1 VRLFVALDIPE
12 EVRRSLAAWVSRL
25 RGPAGSARSSR
36 PGGPRWT
43 RIEGL
48 HLTLKF
54 LGDAPDERVG
64 EIRAALASIHRGS
77 SIDLNFRGTGFFP
90 NEKQPRVFWAG
101 IESGPELQTL
111 VESVERQL
119 IPLGFPREARAFQPH
134 LTLAR
139 FSSHEG
145 LEQLREQ
152 LAAAAPAE
160 FGASRAREFHLYQS
174 ILKPD
179 GAQHTRIATF
189 DFAGGGSR

>member
-1 VRLFVALDIPE
+1 MRLFVAIEIPE
-12 EVRRSLAAWVSRL
+12 DVRRSLAAWVARL
-25 RGPAGSARSSR
+25 RNSGGSSR
-36 PGGPRWT
+36 TSRAGGPRWT

-54 LGDAPDERVG
+54 IGEAPEDRLVG
-64 EIRAALASIHRGS
+64 IRAALAAIHRGS
-77 SIDLNFRGTGFFP
+77 AIDLRFRNTGFFP

-101 IESGPELQTL
+101 IESGPELQSL

-119 IPLGFPREARAFQPH
+119 VPLGFPREARAFQPH

-139 FSSHEG
+139 FPSAEG
-145 LEQLREQ
+145 LDQLREQ
-152 LAAAAPAE
+152 LASAAPAE

-174 ILKPD
+174 VLRPD
-179 GAQHTRIATF
+179 GAVHTRVASF

>member
-1 VRLFVALDIPE
+1 MRLFVAVEIPE
-12 EVRRSLAAWVSRL
+12 DVRRSLAAWVARL
-25 RGPAGSARSSR
+25 RNSAGGSRALR

-54 LGDAPDERVG
+54 IG
-64 EIRAALASIHRGS
+64 EPTDDRLAQIRAALAAIHRGS
-77 SIDLNFRGTGFFP
+77 AIDLTFRGTGFFP

-101 IESGPELQTL
+101 IESGPELQSL

-119 IPLGFPREARAFQPH
+119 VPLGFPREARAFQPH

-139 FSSHEG
+139 FSSAEG
-145 LEQLREQ
+145 LDQLREQ

-174 ILKPD
+174 VLRPD
-179 GAQHTRIATF
+179 GAVHTRVASF
-189 DFAGGGSR
+189 DFAGDGSR